1 MSAALFDLAL
11 RVSARDVGAAVPR
24 LLHNPAPKREVT
36 VAVSARRAGGA
47 IRVQAIGPNGRA
59 ETGSGAAGLA
69 AIARAAGCANGDL
82 GGGRVRLSRA
92 VRPFVPSRS
101 SRLGS
106 RTRRAATR

>member
-11 RVSARDVGAAVPR
+11 RGSARDMGAAVPR
-24 LLHNPAPKREVT
+24 LLHNPAPNREVT

-82 GGGRVRLSRA
+82 GGGPSAVVEGGASLRA
-92 VRPFVPSRS
+92 
-101 SRLGS
+101 L
-106 RTRRAATR
+106 AILATRFAEVVR

>member
-11 RVSARDVGAAVPR
+11 RVSARDMGAAVPR
-24 LLHNPAPKREVT
+24 LLHNPAPNREVT

-82 GGGRVRLSRA
+82 GGGPSAVVEGGASLRA
-92 VRPFVPSRS
+92 
-101 SRLGS
+101 L
-106 RTRRAATR
+106 AILATRFAEVVR